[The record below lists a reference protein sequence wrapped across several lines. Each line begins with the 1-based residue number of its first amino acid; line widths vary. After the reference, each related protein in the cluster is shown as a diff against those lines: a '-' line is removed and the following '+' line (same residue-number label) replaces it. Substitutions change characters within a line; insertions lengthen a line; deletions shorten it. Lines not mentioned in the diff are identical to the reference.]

1 MEIFLPEYSD
11 YVVYVDE
18 SGDHTLTSVD
28 SRYPIFALSFCIFNK
43 DIYSDVITPALRRL
57 KFSFFGHDMVILH
70 EHEIRKKEGFFRF
83 LSKEPRELFLN
94 TFTDLM
100 DRMDFVIVAVVID
113 KSKLEDQ
120 DTSSFSVYHLA
131 MKKGLE
137 RVFQFLESRNQSTLL
152 THVICE
158 ARGKPEDQALI
169 SEFRR
174 ICNGVNSF
182 ERSLPFQVIIADKK
196 TNSEGLQLADMTARP
211 LGLAVLRPD
220 QPNRA
225 LSVIGKKLYQ
235 GSKGEVDGHGFSLY
249 PVESKRSQGYPWS
262 LTPVG

>member
-1 MEIFLPEYSD
+1 MEILLPEYSD

-18 SGDHTLTSVD
+18 SGDHSLTTID
-28 SRYPIFALSFCIFNK
+28 SRYPIFALSFCIFYK
-43 DIYSDVITPALRRL
+43 DIYTDIVTPALRRL

-70 EHEIRKKEGFFRF
+70 EHEIRKKEGFFRL

-113 KSKLEDQ
+113 KSKLG

-131 MKKGLE
+131 MKIGLE
-137 RVFQFLESRNQSTLL
+137 RVFQFLESQDQSTLL

-158 ARGKPEDQALI
+158 ARGKPEDQALEK
-169 SEFRR
+169 EFRR
-174 ICNGVNSF
+174 ICDGLNSF
-182 ERSLPFQVIIADKK
+182 ERTLPFQIIIADKK

-211 LGLAVLRPD
+211 IGLAVLRPD

-225 LSVIGKKLYQ
+225 LSVISKKFYQ
-235 GSKGEVDGHGFSLY
+235 GPKGEIEGHGFQLY
-249 PVESKRSQGYPWS
+249 PVEIKRSQGFPWS
-262 LTPVG
+262 LTSVR